1 MIDFLGKL
9 AAAMLLL
16 VVVLQLARCGVE
28 ALDGIAA
35 VVAG

>member
-16 VVVLQLARCGVE
+16 VLVLQLARCGVE

-35 VVAG
+35 AALG